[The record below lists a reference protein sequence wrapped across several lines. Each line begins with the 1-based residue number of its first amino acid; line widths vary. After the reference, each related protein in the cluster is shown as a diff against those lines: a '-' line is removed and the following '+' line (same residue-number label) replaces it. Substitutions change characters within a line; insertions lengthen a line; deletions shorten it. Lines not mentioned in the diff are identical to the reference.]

1 MYANNKTVFQINVNN
16 NKYILAFININYSV
30 IHGGQVDVDKSVLL
44 LFTATTGV
52 APFAKL
58 FCSRFMIALTSL
70 INWWCSWGPL
80 VISNWSYNM
89 YESMLSN
96 VGFSWESGK
105 LMCL

>member
-16 NKYILAFININYSV
+16 KTNILVFININYSV

-58 FCSRFMIALTSL
+58 FCNRFMIALTSL
-70 INWWCSWGPL
+70 ISWWCSWGPL
-80 VISNWSYNM
+80 VISDWSCNM

-96 VGFSWESGK
+96 VGFSWESGR